1 LWTKTLSKYQK
12 EKLQTLYFDCNLTF
26 NNHESDI
33 HIISLNFFNSNSLD
47 LLLKKINGK
56 KMLFYYQNQNYHFNN
71 DEKDIE
77 LQEKLNYYRGVIE
90 NHTVYSWWTY
100 IRHFIIKN

>member
-1 LWTKTLSKYQK
+1 
-12 EKLQTLYFDCNLTF
+12 
-26 NNHESDI
+26 
-33 HIISLNFFNSNSLD
+33 
-47 LLLKKINGK
+47 
-56 KMLFYYQNQNYHFNN
+56 MLFYYQNQNYHFNN

-90 NHTVYSWWTY
+90 NHTRYSWWTY